1 MVVGPRV
8 TRAAA
13 RASQRADVI
22 ADFAAASFGEDEDAT
37 RSSHSNSPRP
47 EKHKM
52 TNRRLL
58 LLMPASRKETMPRMI
73 IPLLLILSSI
83 QPLVLSHGWMV
94 KREYLHVCLQKC
106 AWAWPVEA

>member
-13 RASQRADVI
+13 RASQRADAI
-22 ADFAAASFGEDEDAT
+22 ADFAAANFGEYEDDEQ
-37 RSSHSNSPRP
+37 PQQQP
-47 EKHKM
+47 EAGE
-52 TNRRLL
+52 TQDDDNRLL
-58 LLMPASRKETMPRMI
+58 LLSNAGQQEGDDAENDYSPAAAIVINST
-73 IPLLLILSSI
+73 
-83 QPLVLSHGWMV
+83 LVLSHGWMV

>member
-1 MVVGPRV
+1 MLLP
-8 TRAAA
+8 A
-13 RASQRADVI
+13 I
-22 ADFAAASFGEDEDAT
+22 ADFAAANFGEYEDDEQ
-37 RSSHSNSPRP
+37 PQQQP
-47 EKHKM
+47 EAGE
-52 TNRRLL
+52 TQDDDNRRLL

-73 IPLLLILSSI
+73 IPLLLLLSSI